1 MKITSIESC
10 VLSVPTPKPMALQ
23 YPLHK
28 LVVAEISTD
37 EGVAGL
43 GYSLVFG
50 GGGAESV
57 HAYLETRLAPA
68 LIGEDPL
75 FVERLWERMF
85 RVDMGVKKQGVAAY
99 ALSALDIGLWD
110 IAGKAAGLPLY
121 KLWGAVT
128 DGIPAYGS
136 GGWSKYSERELIAEA
151 EKYAA
156 LGCKHYKMKI
166 HHSDPRENRK
176 RVEAVQRALG
186 GGLRMMVDV
195 NQRFDVLANVRQ
207 AQLLEDLDLVW
218 YEEPVL
224 ADDLAACAEVASA
237 IRIPVATGENNYTRY
252 EFRELIER
260 RAARYLMP
268 DVCRALGFS
277 ETLRIGHLAGAHQI
291 AVAPHVVHE
300 LSLHVVGALSNGFL
314 VEFIDWT
321 PPDLFAEMPRCKDG
335 RFLIPERPG
344 HGMALAKGAKEKYRS
359 A

>member
-1 MKITSIESC
+1 MKITGIDSF
-10 VLSVPTPKPMALQ
+10 VLTVPTPKPMALNYAQ
-23 YPLHK
+23 QK

-37 EGVAGL
+37 EGVKGL

-57 HAYLETRLAPA
+57 HAYLESRLAPV

-85 RVDMGVKKQGVAAY
+85 RADMGIKKQGVAAY

-128 DGIPAYGS
+128 DRIPAYGS

-156 LGCKHYKMKI
+156 QGCRHYKMKI
-166 HHSDPRENRK
+166 HHPDPRENRK
-176 RVEAVQRALG
+176 RVEAVRRALG
-186 GGLRMMVDV
+186 EGVRMMVDV
-195 NQRFDVLANVRQ
+195 NQRLDVLANIRQ
-207 AQLLEDLDLVW
+207 ARSLEDFDLVW

-224 ADDLAACAEVASA
+224 ADDIAACAEVAHA
-237 IRIPVATGENNYTRY
+237 IRIPVATGENNYTRF

-268 DVCRALGFS
+268 DVCRANGFS
-277 ETLRIGHLAGAHQI
+277 ETLRIGRHAAAHQVS
-291 AVAPHVVHE
+291 VAPHVVHE
-300 LSLHVVGALSNGFL
+300 LSLQVVGALSNGFL
-314 VEFIDWT
+314 VEFIDWA
-321 PPDLFAEMPRCKDG
+321 PADLFEGMPKCQGGAFR
-335 RFLIPERPG
+335 ISERPG
-344 HGMALAKGAKEKYRS
+344 HGIALPADAEKKYRL

>member
-1 MKITSIESC
+1 MKITSIDTY
-10 VLSVPTPKPMALQ
+10 VLTIPTPKPMALNYAAQ
-23 YPLHK
+23 K

-37 EGVAGL
+37 EGVTGL

-50 GGGAESV
+50 GGGAEAV
-57 HAYLETRLAPA
+57 HAYLQTRLAPA

-75 FVERLWERMF
+75 FVERLWEKMF
-85 RVDMGVKKQGVAAY
+85 RTDMGMKKQGVVAY

-128 DGIPAYGS
+128 DRVPAYGS

-166 HHSDPRENRK
+166 HHADPRENAK
-176 RVEAVQRALG
+176 RVGAVRRALG
-186 GGLRMMVDV
+186 DGVRMMVDV
-195 NQRFDVLANVRQ
+195 NQRLDVLGNIRQ
-207 AQLLEDLDLVW
+207 AQALEEFDLVW

-224 ADDLAACAEVASA
+224 ADDIAACAEVAHA
-237 IRIPVATGENNYTRY
+237 IKIPVATGENNYTRF
-252 EFRELIER
+252 EFRELVER

-268 DVCRALGFS
+268 DVCRANGFS
-277 ETLRIGHLAGAHQI
+277 ETMRIGRHAAAHQI

-300 LSLHVVGALSNGFL
+300 LSLQVVGALSNGFL

-321 PPDLFAEMPRCKDG
+321 PPDLFEEMPKCSEG
-335 RFLIPERPG
+335 HFSIPDRPG
-344 HGMALAKGAKEKYRS
+344 HGMALARSAREKYGS